1 MRTVIQLMYKVHHT
15 DELNESKTAVCG
27 SFMRIWMTGRLIK
40 SDLGPPADRDFQSL
54 SAGQCKSS
62 DVVLSIQKI
71 VGKGNA

>member
-1 MRTVIQLMYKVHHT
+1 
-15 DELNESKTAVCG
+15 
-27 SFMRIWMTGRLIK
+27 MTGRLIK